1 MAAVARREAFHNGED
16 GCYKGVGED
25 TGEEAGGRRE
35 EERAIGIG
43 EQVGSVWEQGD
54 EGVGKKGWGD
64 KTVQGNAWGDGG
76 QKELMEGRSGKDS
89 VDEVVNFMW
98 IDGEKSGSKW
108 CREPLDSS
116 PTKGVYEAPFSIIE
130 DREVGGEWWCVCVYT
145 SADVRIRKEQWKV
158 IARRSCLWGEAWAIM
173 GDLNDITSNNEK
185 WGGRH
190 RAEVLKEFP
199 GLVIITGVVRERY
212 KERIDRVL
220 GSQGWIKR
228 FEKTKCTH
236 VETEASDH
244 CLLVL
249 DTKPVERR
257 FMFDR
262 RWLGHRDIGEVIDKL
277 IEQVKKEIKEAKE
290 LKSDGYR
297 IKVACLKRKLV
308 EAYKKEEIY
317 WSQKARVE
325 WLKEGDRNTKFFHA
339 KNPEDFAKILEGVP
353 QTITEEMNRELTRN
367 VSEQEISKA
376 VFSMHPHKS
385 PGPDGHLLKSVN
397 ETLISLIPKT
407 NTASSISDFRP
418 ISLCNVLYKIISK
431 VLTNRFKLVLS
442 ACISHSQ
449 SAFVPE
455 RQILDNVLIAHEC
468 IHFLKN
474 KRVGRDGFMAIK
486 LDMSKAYDRV
496 EWKFLAKMMMKMGFC
511 PKWIQW
517 VVEYVSSVTYSI
529 NFNGEKRGYI
539 KPTRGL
545 RQGDPLSPY
554 LLLICVE
561 GFSSLLNQAKVHG
574 RLTGL
579 KIAQGA
585 PSLSHL
591 FFVDDSLIFC
601 KANVDEA
608 SQIMRI
614 LEVYKQASGQ
624 LVNVEKSSLFFSRNV
639 GSRMKKG
646 VMRKLQGMR
655 LAQHSKYLGLPLP
668 IGRSKR
674 QAFEFIRNKAMERL
688 HGWKEQLLSQAGK
701 EVLLKSVILALP
713 TYVMSCCLL
722 PKDLCKKICSEM
734 AKFWWG
740 QKGDKQKIHW
750 LSWRKLSEVKAEG
763 GLGFRDLHEYNL
775 ALLAK
780 QLWRIL
786 TRPNLLMSKVIKARY
801 FKGVSLWKMESNG
814 TDSWCW
820 KSLLRARGILEAGL
834 RKRVGDGQ
842 SISIWD
848 DRWLPN
854 SEDGRVKTQ
863 RREEVGVFRVSDLIQ
878 EEKWNKELIVQ
889 VFEEQERKEILRI
902 PLSVFERKDTVYW
915 SKSSTGEFTGVLPV
929 NVAIKERCSKGD
941 PVCKCCGKYSET
953 IEYLLFFYDNA
964 KAVWKTAP
972 ISWEG
977 LECFRNSFGHWWEE
991 LRDVRALESGQERI
1005 ELTVLW
1011 QIWKSRNRKQFED
1024 KRMDPMAVVQKE
1036 TREWREF
1043 QEVQDLE
1050 GGMGSFRTKGKEGLG
1065 GWKAPKGGCSSAKQE
1080 KALALRTAMLMA
1092 KHQGWKRVVFESD
1105 CKQLIDKINGVDG
1118 DSDIATILSEIVRL
1132 VTRSSRQHPE
1142 LIRSARSGEAPCFF
1156 SWRCLWE
1163 RGNVR
1168 VVVLMARTRSKRTVE
1183 NTDPET
1189 GEGFR
1194 RMETEAARGA
1204 GGSALLVERRQQIF
1218 QFVTENLPMLKD
1230 IIRQAKEG
1238 GEARGAQTSKAKGKE
1253 SERYSRDRSTGGR
1266 PKNPSS
1272 WKLARKEPERSPP
1285 DLSRAGRG
1293 TPQWKPVRD
1302 KFEQI
1307 LRPQLYE
1314 NNYTTSPFTREIED
1328 YPLPCRFKIPNI
1340 ELYDAST
1347 DPEDHLSV
1355 FLTHMRLQT
1364 AADAAKPSPCF

>member
-1 MAAVARREAFHNGED
+1 
-16 GCYKGVGED
+16 
-25 TGEEAGGRRE
+25 
-35 EERAIGIG
+35 
-43 EQVGSVWEQGD
+43 
-54 EGVGKKGWGD
+54 
-64 KTVQGNAWGDGG
+64 
-76 QKELMEGRSGKDS
+76 MEGRSGKDS
-89 VDEVVNFMW
+89 VDEVVDFIW
-98 IDGEKSGSKW
+98 IDGEKSGSKVRGEGMGAHGMIEDNKKMETKGGRGKGNHKVSKSW
-108 CREPLDSS
+108 KRLVLEVSKRKPLVEVNRDEGDSGKGKRKVEEQAGKENKKKCKTGVEWEPLDSS

-130 DREVGGEWWCVCVYT
+130 LLIEDREVGGEWWCVCVYA

-190 RAEVLKEFP
+190 RAEVWKEFP
-199 GLVIITGVVRERY
+199 GLGVITGVVRERY

-228 FEKTKCTH
+228 FEKAKCTH

-297 IKVACLKRKLV
+297 VKVACLKRKLV

-317 WSQKARVE
+317 WSQKARVD

-339 KNPEDFAKILEGVP
+339 KVLGVP

-376 VFSMHPHKS
+376 IFSMHPHKS

-455 RQILDNVLIAHEC
+455 R
-468 IHFLKN
+468 
-474 KRVGRDGFMAIK
+474 DGFMAIK

-517 VVEYVSSVTYSI
+517 VLECVSSVTYSI

-545 RQGDPLSPY
+545 RQGNPLSPY
-554 LLLICVE
+554 LLLICAE

-639 GSRMKKG
+639 GSRMKEG

-713 TYVMSCCLL
+713 T
-722 PKDLCKKICSEM
+722 
-734 AKFWWG
+734 
-740 QKGDKQKIHW
+740 
-750 LSWRKLSEVKAEG
+750 WRKLSEVKAEG
-763 GLGFRDLHEYNL
+763 DLGFRDLHEYNL

-848 DRWLPN
+848 DRWLPD

-878 EEKWNKELIVQ
+878 EDKWNKELIVQ
-889 VFEEQERKEILRI
+889 VFEDQEGKEILRI

-915 SKSSTGEFTGVLPV
+915 IKSSTGEFTVKSGYRLAKSLRGKGDHGRRGAESSCRGKYTPQGWSFLWGLKVKHKLKHFIWKCLQGVFPV

-941 PVCKCCGKYSET
+941 PICKCCGEYPET
-953 IEYLLFFYDNA
+953 IEHLLFFCDNA
-964 KAVWKTAP
+964 KVQTTP

-1005 ELTVLW
+1005 ELTVNVLW
-1011 QIWKSRNRKQFED
+1011 QIWKSRNRRQFED
-1024 KRMDPMAVVQKE
+1024 KRMDPMAVVQKA
-1036 TREWREF
+1036 TREWKEF

-1050 GGMGSFRTKGKEGLG
+1050 GGTAVQQKTDSA
-1065 GWKAPKGGCSSAKQE
+1065 GWGMIARDCFGNVLRAWAVPSSGFSSAKQE
-1080 KALALRTAMLMA
+1080 EALALITAMLMA
-1092 KHQGWKRVVFESD
+1092 KHQG
-1105 CKQLIDKINGVDG
+1105 
-1118 DSDIATILSEIVRL
+1118 
-1132 VTRSSRQHPE
+1132 
-1142 LIRSARSGEAPCFF
+1142 
-1156 SWRCLWE
+1156 
-1163 RGNVR
+1163 
-1168 VVVLMARTRSKRTVE
+1168 
-1183 NTDPET
+1183 
-1189 GEGFR
+1189 
-1194 RMETEAARGA
+1194 
-1204 GGSALLVERRQQIF
+1204 
-1218 QFVTENLPMLKD
+1218 
-1230 IIRQAKEG
+1230 
-1238 GEARGAQTSKAKGKE
+1238 
-1253 SERYSRDRSTGGR
+1253 
-1266 PKNPSS
+1266 
-1272 WKLARKEPERSPP
+1272 
-1285 DLSRAGRG
+1285 
-1293 TPQWKPVRD
+1293 
-1302 KFEQI
+1302 
-1307 LRPQLYE
+1307 
-1314 NNYTTSPFTREIED
+1314 
-1328 YPLPCRFKIPNI
+1328 
-1340 ELYDAST
+1340 
-1347 DPEDHLSV
+1347 
-1355 FLTHMRLQT
+1355 
-1364 AADAAKPSPCF
+1364 

>member
-1 MAAVARREAFHNGED
+1 MRAVMWNCRGAGSPLTVPYLKKSIKLHSPSLVFLSETKKKKSYLNNVKQWIKFDHLFVVD
-16 GCYKGVGED
+16 PVGLV
-25 TGEEAGGRRE
+25 GGL
-35 EERAIGIG
+35 A
-43 EQVGSVWEQGD
+43 VFW
-54 EGVGKKGWGD
+54 K
-64 KTVQGNAWGDGG
+64 
-76 QKELMEGRSGKDS
+76 KELQVKK
-89 VDEVVNFMW
+89 VLF
-98 IDGEKSGSKW
+98 
-108 CREPLDSS
+108 SS
-116 PTKGVYEAPFSIIE
+116 FTIELLIE
-130 DREVGGEWWCVCVYT
+130 DREVGGEWWCVCVYA

-190 RAEVLKEFP
+190 RAEVSFQEFNSFINSNELQDI
-199 GLVIITGVVRERY
+199 GFEGVPWTWCNNWGSEGEV

-220 GSQGWIKR
+220 GSQGGIKR
-228 FEKTKCTH
+228 FEKAKCTH
-236 VETEASDH
+236 VETKAFDH

-249 DTKPVERR
+249 DTKLVERR
-257 FMFDR
+257 FTFDR
-262 RWLGHRDIGEVIDKL
+262 RWLGHRDIGEVIDKAWGEQQGGSRMFKVQRKIKQVRLNLLSWSKQCFCNSKKL

-297 IKVACLKRKLV
+297 IK
-308 EAYKKEEIY
+308 
-317 WSQKARVE
+317 
-325 WLKEGDRNTKFFHA
+325 
-339 KNPEDFAKILEGVP
+339 NPEGFAEILEGVP

-367 VSEQEISKA
+367 VSKQEISKA
-376 VFSMHPHKS
+376 IFSMHPHKS
-385 PGPDGHLLKSVN
+385 PGPDGYLLKSVN

-407 NTASSISDFRP
+407 NTASSILDFRP

-449 SAFVPE
+449 SAFVP
-455 RQILDNVLIAHEC
+455 
-468 IHFLKN
+468 
-474 KRVGRDGFMAIK
+474 GRDGFMAIK
-486 LDMSKAYDRV
+486 LDMSKTNDRV

-517 VVEYVSSVTYSI
+517 VLECVSSVTYSI

-554 LLLICVE
+554 LLLICAE

-585 PSLSHL
+585 PSPSHL
-591 FFVDDSLIFC
+591 FFANDSLIFC
-601 KANVDEA
+601 KTNVDEA
-608 SQIMRI
+608 SQKMRI

-624 LVNVEKSSLFFSRNV
+624 LVNVEKSSLFFSRNI
-639 GSRMKKG
+639 GSSRLKEG

-674 QAFEFIRNKAMERL
+674 QAVEFIRNKAMERL
-688 HGWKEQLLSQAGK
+688 HEWKEQLLSQARK
-701 EVLLKSVILALP
+701 EVLLKSVIMALP
-713 TYVMSCCLL
+713 TYIMSCCLL

-740 QKGDKQKIHW
+740 QKGDEQKIHW
-750 LSWRKLSEVKAEG
+750 LSWGKLSEVKAER

-775 ALLAK
+775 ALSAK

-820 KSLLRARGILEAGL
+820 KSLLRAMGILEAGL

-878 EEKWNKELIVQ
+878 EGKWNKELIVQ
-889 VFEEQERKEILRI
+889 VFEEQEGKEILRI

-915 SKSSTGEFTGVLPV
+915 SKSSTGKFRGVLPV

-941 PVCKCCGKYSET
+941 PVCKCCGESPET
-953 IEYLLFFYDNA
+953 IEHLLFFCDNA
-964 KAVWKTAP
+964 KAVWKTVP
-972 ISWEG
+972 
-977 LECFRNSFGHWWEE
+977 
-991 LRDVRALESGQERI
+991 
-1005 ELTVLW
+1005 
-1011 QIWKSRNRKQFED
+1011 IWKSRNRRQFED
-1024 KRMDPMAVVQKE
+1024 KRMDPMAVVQKA

-1050 GGMGSFRTKGKEGLG
+1050 GGTGSFRTKGKEGLG
-1065 GWKAPKGGCSSAKQE
+1065 GWKAPEGGWVKINSDAAAQQKTDSAGWGMIARDCFGNVLRAWPVPSSGCSSAKQE
-1080 KALALRTAMLMA
+1080 EALALRTAMLMA
-1092 KHQGWKRVVFESD
+1092 KHQAREGWCSN
-1105 CKQLIDKINGVDG
+1105 QIASSLLIK
-1118 DSDIATILSEIVRL
+1118 
-1132 VTRSSRQHPE
+1132 
-1142 LIRSARSGEAPCFF
+1142 
-1156 SWRCLWE
+1156 
-1163 RGNVR
+1163 
-1168 VVVLMARTRSKRTVE
+1168 
-1183 NTDPET
+1183 
-1189 GEGFR
+1189 
-1194 RMETEAARGA
+1194 
-1204 GGSALLVERRQQIF
+1204 
-1218 QFVTENLPMLKD
+1218 
-1230 IIRQAKEG
+1230 
-1238 GEARGAQTSKAKGKE
+1238 
-1253 SERYSRDRSTGGR
+1253 
-1266 PKNPSS
+1266 
-1272 WKLARKEPERSPP
+1272 
-1285 DLSRAGRG
+1285 
-1293 TPQWKPVRD
+1293 
-1302 KFEQI
+1302 
-1307 LRPQLYE
+1307 
-1314 NNYTTSPFTREIED
+1314 
-1328 YPLPCRFKIPNI
+1328 
-1340 ELYDAST
+1340 
-1347 DPEDHLSV
+1347 
-1355 FLTHMRLQT
+1355 
-1364 AADAAKPSPCF
+1364 